1 MTSLTGSCYRLHNI
15 HNLHNDL
22 HNLSDD
28 KYFRKSNHAVA
39 SIFNVKWS
47 LPKIILCGTQSMLIT
62 WQVFFFR
69 LVGKLLKTI
78 ISLDISGSR
87 HGMKLKLSPKKL
99 FGKRWPLVMS
109 LRGSYDKRIFYRVKN
124 KSWIC
129 DITEEVGMQ

>member
-1 MTSLTGSCYRLHNI
+1 MI
-15 HNLHNDL
+15 PA
-22 HNLSDD
+22 
-28 KYFRKSNHAVA
+28 KNHTVWHTINAAHVA
-39 SIFNVKWS
+39 S
-47 LPKIILCGTQSMLIT
+47 
-62 WQVFFFR
+62 VFFFR

-124 KSWIC
+124 KS
-129 DITEEVGMQ
+129 